1 MIRIFLD
8 SSVLFSAAYSPT
20 GHSRDLLL
28 MAARGEIVLVISPH
42 VVMET
47 RRNLTESAPDT
58 IPYLELLFD
67 TIPFEYIKPAKRD
80 VLSAA
85 KHVALK
91 DAPIIAAAK
100 KARVDFLV
108 TDHCSLSSILPNFH
122 SPLATPNVQTFRR
135 ANVPTNQPS
144 TLPSFHS
151 LTATR

>member
-108 TDHCSLSSILPNFH
+108 TLDKKHLLGRPK
-122 SPLATPNVQTFRR
+122 LASYVGTKIVAPGAAVEFFRS
-135 ANVPTNQPS
+135 TN
-144 TLPSFHS
+144 
-151 LTATR
+151 